1 MIKAGTIALSLFLA
15 PAVHAVLPTD
25 RPVRVMPVGDSITE
39 GGPRSG
45 NWRFPLWEKLTA
57 AGYFIAYVGS
67 RTTETRIGQILHEG
81 YGGKNVQFLADQLEK
96 SFPSPAPD
104 IVLLHAG
111 HNNDSAEAPVPA
123 MLAATERIIARAR
136 AANPQ
141 VIVLLAQVI
150 PSLKLPKYSYIPE
163 FNAALPVLAARLSTP
178 DSPVIVVDQS
188 AGFDPATD
196 TLDDRVHPNASG
208 ASKIAGRWF
217 EALTKILPAPA
228 TPPAAPEIVPYK
240 TIGDRT
246 LDLHVFNP
254 SGPATGKPRPAIL
267 FFYGGGWSRGTPL
280 QHYAEA
286 RHYAARG
293 YVAMTVDYRVPA
305 THPGATPFNSL
316 ADAKSAFR
324 HVRANSAR
332 YGIDPDRIVGAGAS
346 AGGHLAAAAALSPAF
361 DDPSDD
367 LSVSPRPNALVLWY
381 PVLDNGPGGY
391 GAERIGDRYAEFSP
405 FHLLSS
411 VKPPPTL
418 ILLGTKDCHLSV
430 ARASEYQALARA
442 AGARC
447 ELKLFEGGQ
456 HAFYDYRSPAP
467 EHLALRAESLA
478 AADAF
483 LDSLEPKSAAPADT
497 ANRDP
502 GARDHASKP

>member
-1 MIKAGTIALSLFLA
+1 MIKALALLLLLS
-15 PAVHAVLPTD
+15 PAVHAAPPTD
-25 RPVRVMPVGDSITE
+25 RPVRVMPLGDSITE

-45 NWRFPLWEKLTA
+45 KWRFPLWEKLTA
-57 AGYFIAYVGS
+57 AGYFITYVGS
-67 RTTETRIGQILHEG
+67 RSTETRIGQILHEG
-81 YGGKNVQFLADQLEK
+81 YGGKNVQFLADQLDK

-123 MLAATERIIARAR
+123 MLAATERIIASSR
-136 AANPQ
+136 AANPH

-150 PSLKLPKYSYIPE
+150 PSLKLPKYSCLPE
-163 FNAALPVLAARLSTP
+163 FNAALPALAARLSTP
-178 DSPVIVVDQS
+178 DSPVIVVDH
-188 AGFDPATD
+188 ATGFDPATD

-208 ASKIAGRWF
+208 AAKITDRWF
-217 EALTKILPAPA
+217 EALTKILPPPAP
-228 TPPAAPEIVPYK
+228 PPAAPEIVPYK

-246 LDLHVFNP
+246 LDLHVFKP
-254 SGPATGKPRPAIL
+254 SGPATGKLRPAIL
-267 FFYGGGWSRGTPL
+267 FFFGGGWSRGTPL

-286 RHYAARG
+286 RHYAASG

-305 THPGATPFNSL
+305 THPGATPLDSL

-324 HVRANSAR
+324 HVRANSGH
-332 YGIDPDRIVGAGAS
+332 YGIDPERIIGAGAS
-346 AGGHLAAAAALSPAF
+346 AGGQLAAAAALSPSF
-361 DDPSDD
+361 DDPGDD
-367 LSVSPRPNALVLWY
+367 LSVSPRPDALLLWY

-391 GAERIGDRYAEFSP
+391 GTERLGDRYREFSP

-430 ARASEYQALARA
+430 ARATEYQTLARA
-442 AGARC
+442 SGAQC
-447 ELKLFEGGQ
+447 ELKLFVDGQ
-456 HAFYDYRSPAP
+456 HAFYDYRSPSP

-478 AADAF
+478 DADAF
-483 LDSLEPKSAAPADT
+483 LRSLGYP
-497 ANRDP
+497 
-502 GARDHASKP
+502 